1 MERHVKSLEKLCRIC
16 CQKILKSKG
25 YINPEGVS
33 TYSEKLQELL
43 SISVNEVSKEVKLTF
58 TEYLIFINLLKNI
71 IRIYLFI
78 QYNYC
83 NHIQCMWND
92 TTESRDSF
100 LFDMQ
105 FCNSLS
111 ILIKALTV
119 IRPSDYYSILL
130 TNQKYGGESR
140 EQDSQD
146 IWWDVA

>member
-1 MERHVKSLEKLCRIC
+1 MVNNILDEMERHVKSLEKLCRIC

-78 QYNYC
+78 
-83 NHIQCMWND
+83 
-92 TTESRDSF
+92 
-100 LFDMQ
+100 
-105 FCNSLS
+105 
-111 ILIKALTV
+111 
-119 IRPSDYYSILL
+119 
-130 TNQKYGGESR
+130 
-140 EQDSQD
+140 
-146 IWWDVA
+146 